1 MGKIFYSVAG
11 EGRGH
16 ATRVKTVVEELKSQ
30 HDVVLFAPH
39 VAFDFLSQIYQWD
52 ARVEVRKIP
61 GLQFC
66 YSGRRVSYLQSVTK
80 SIPYLRELSQLVNQ
94 FELAIRQEQPDLMIT
109 DFEPALP
116 RAAKRLGLPFVS
128 FDHQHFLTAFDLSTL
143 PWPLWLKAQSIAA
156 SINLFYCGQ
165 QETIVSSFFSLP
177 LRKRC
182 KNVTSVGVL
191 LRRDLMLASP
201 RDEQHL
207 LVYLRRFAPPRL
219 MAALRACGRDVFIY
233 GLGDQPRDGN
243 LCFFDVD
250 ESGFIDD
257 LVNCHALI
265 TNSGNQLVGEALSLR
280 KPVLVMPEE
289 GNFEQ
294 AVNAHFLTKTGC
306 GIGYDARSFTT
317 DDLSNFLEQ
326 VPELRLRIN
335 PDSVVGNGR
344 AFEAIRRYLP
354 PPVSRPAEVAEVT
367 GLAEIARLTRV
378 G

>member
-156 SINLFYCGQ
+156 SINLFYC
-165 QETIVSSFFSLP
+165 
-177 LRKRC
+177 
-182 KNVTSVGVL
+182 
-191 LRRDLMLASP
+191 
-201 RDEQHL
+201 
-207 LVYLRRFAPPRL
+207 
-219 MAALRACGRDVFIY
+219 ALRACGRDVFIY